1 MSFQETPTIQ
11 RYSDG
16 DIIVSE
22 GIVSNNAY
30 VIFEGKVNVTKKV
43 DKKSILINTL
53 NKGEVFGEM
62 GLISQSVRSASV
74 VAVGNVTI
82 GVIDREQFE
91 DIVSKLPD
99 DARAIVKALV
109 ERLRYTSDQLSKI
122 GLELEKNTQYYFF
135 LFIATLG

>member
-1 MSFQETPTIQ
+1 MSFQETPNIQ

-30 VIFEGKVNVTKKV
+30 IIFEGKVNITKKV

-53 NKGEVFGEM
+53 SKGEVFGEM

-74 VAVGNVTI
+74 VAMGNVTI
-82 GVIDREQFE
+82 GVIEREQFE
-91 DIVSKLPD
+91 AIVSKLPND
-99 DARAIVKALV
+99 VRAIVKALV
-109 ERLRYTSDQLSKI
+109 DRLRYTSDQLSKI
-122 GLELEKNTQYYFF
+122 GLELEKTRSIISSFSSQH
-135 LFIATLG
+135 

>member
-1 MSFQETPTIQ
+1 MSFQETPNIQ
-11 RYSDG
+11 RYANG

-30 VIFEGKVNVTKKV
+30 IVFEGKVNISKKV

-53 NKGEVFGEM
+53 SKGEVFGEM

-82 GVIDREQFE
+82 GVIEREQFE
-91 DIVSKLPD
+91 AIVSKLPD
-99 DARAIVKALV
+99 DVRAIVKALV

-122 GLELEKNTQYYFF
+122 GLELEKTRSIISSFSSQH
-135 LFIATLG
+135 

>member
-1 MSFQETPTIQ
+1 MGFENTPHIQ
-11 RYSDG
+11 RYANG

-30 VIFEGKVNVTKKV
+30 IILEGKVNITKKV
-43 DKKSILINTL
+43 DKKSILINSL

-62 GLISQSVRSASV
+62 GMISQSTRSASV

-91 DIVSKLPD
+91 ATVSQLPEDIQ
-99 DARAIVKALV
+99 AIVKALV
-109 ERLRYTSDQLSKI
+109 DRLRYTSDQLSKI
-122 GLELEKNTQYYFF
+122 GLELEKTRSIISSFSSQH
-135 LFIATLG
+135 

>member
-1 MSFQETPTIQ
+1 MSFEKTPNIQ
-11 RYSDG
+11 RYANG

-30 VIFEGKVNVTKKV
+30 IIFEGKVNITKKV

-53 NKGEVFGEM
+53 SKGEVFGEM

-91 DIVSKLPD
+91 AIVSKLPD
-99 DARAIVKALV
+99 DVRAIVKALV

-122 GLELEKNTQYYFF
+122 GLELEKTRSIISSFSSQH
-135 LFIATLG
+135 

>member
-1 MSFQETPTIQ
+1 MSFKETPNIQ
-11 RYSDG
+11 RYSNG

-30 VIFEGKVNVTKKV
+30 IIFEGKVNITKKV

-53 NKGEVFGEM
+53 GEGEVFGEM

-82 GVIDREQFE
+82 GVIEREQFE
-91 DIVSKLPD
+91 AIVSKLPGD
-99 DARAIVKALV
+99 VRAIVKALV
-109 ERLRYTSDQLSKI
+109 DRLRFTSGQLSKI
-122 GLELEKNTQYYFF
+122 GLELEKTRNVISSFSSQH
-135 LFIATLG
+135 

>member
-53 NKGEVFGEM
+53 SKGEVFGEM

-91 DIVSKLPD
+91 AIVSKLPD

-122 GLELEKNTQYYFF
+122 GLELEKTRSIISSFSSQH
-135 LFIATLG
+135 

>member
-1 MSFQETPTIQ
+1 MSLQETPNIQ
-11 RYSDG
+11 RYANG

-30 VIFEGKVNVTKKV
+30 IVFEGKVNITKKV

-53 NKGEVFGEM
+53 SKGEVFGEM

-82 GVIDREQFE
+82 GVIEREQFE
-91 DIVSKLPD
+91 AIVSKLPD
-99 DARAIVKALV
+99 DLRAIVNALV
-109 ERLRYTSDQLSKI
+109 ERLRYTSGRLSKI
-122 GLELEKNTQYYFF
+122 GLELEKTRNVISFF
-135 LFIATLG
+135 SSQH